1 MHFENQMIKFLVMI
15 FLNISIPFRNEN
27 LTAMHNAKEIYDS
40 LRALFSSGRL
50 ISPNK
55 GSKNLLSFI
64 EKDEEKSVYY
74 IDDEGDIIEKG
85 SWELELEQD
94 VVVKLK
100 LYNEKYTVI
109 NYMDGDIHLL
119 ENKGK
124 RVTWTTNLD

>member
-1 MHFENQMIKFLVMI
+1 
-15 FLNISIPFRNEN
+15 
-27 LTAMHNAKEIYDS
+27 MHNAKEIYES
-40 LRALFSSGRL
+40 LRTLFSSGRL

-55 GSKNLLSFI
+55 DSKNLLSFI

-85 SWELELEQD
+85 SWELELEQEQD

-109 NYMDGDIHLL
+109 NYVDGNIHLL